1 MLLRRAITDM
11 AVVVVSML
19 IRILFKVGRIDLEA

>member
-1 MLLRRAITDM
+1 MLLRKVITDIV
-11 AVVVVSML
+11 VVVVSIL

>member
-1 MLLRRAITDM
+1 MLLRRVITDVV
-11 AVVVVSML
+11 VVVVSIL

>member
-1 MLLRRAITDM
+1 MLFRRAITDM

>member
-1 MLLRRAITDM
+1 MLLRRVITDM
-11 AVVVVSML
+11 VVVVMSIL

>member
-1 MLLRRAITDM
+1 MLFRRAITDM

-19 IRILFKVGRIDLEA
+19 IRILFKVGRIDLEV

>member
-1 MLLRRAITDM
+1 MLLRRVITDM

-19 IRILFKVGRIDLEA
+19 IRILFKVGRIDL

>member
-1 MLLRRAITDM
+1 MLLRRVITDM

>member
-1 MLLRRAITDM
+1 MLLRKVITDM
-11 AVVVVSML
+11 VVVVVSIL